1 MQIAPRYAASSMPM
15 HAQNTRGAPTR
26 TLSVRTPSCARGRD
40 ALGALPKGDR
50 MRLEGTSGA
59 LGVTTRV
66 RACMARACPGM
77 PQSISATPRGRREA
91 TAWQGSAVASR
102 RPRAAC
108 DMRPRIPPTAQPG
121 RRRAAGPGARLPV
134 ARDVR
139 DVLEQRDDRAEHQHE
154 GDGEQQRPAGRQR
167 SVLRAQR
174 QLHVAVEAQ
183 LHHDRP
189 GAPHA

>member
-77 PQSISATPRGRREA
+77 PQSISATPR
-91 TAWQGSAVASR
+91 
-102 RPRAAC
+102 
-108 DMRPRIPPTAQPG
+108 IPPTAQPG